1 MVGDDKKGSRVGEP
15 LLVSIIDD
23 DKDVRLALGSLLASI
38 GYDVECF
45 DSAETFLTADKAAAT
60 GCVVSDVQ
68 MTGMSGLDLAR
79 RLRDD
84 GQGAPIILIS
94 AFATD
99 AIRNQA
105 DRVGVHCVLEK
116 PFNPESLLEEIQA
129 ATGVKA
135 PLG

>member
-1 MVGDDKKGSRVGEP
+1 MGQP
-15 LLVSIIDD
+15 LLVSVIDD

-45 DSAETFLTADKAAAT
+45 DSAEVFLTCDKAALT

-68 MTGMSGLDLAR
+68 MSGMSGVDLAR

-84 GQGAPIILIS
+84 GRDAPVILIS

-99 AIRNQA
+99 AIRSQA

-116 PFNPESLLEEIQA
+116 PFNPEALLEQIEA
-129 ATGVKA
+129 ATGMKA